1 MQPRILFQTLAIGE
15 HRLDAPTSHHLAVV
29 LRAQAGQLVTLF
41 DGQGQEGQGK
51 ITAVQRSE
59 VTVCVTAVEHVLRE
73 SPLAITVVQ
82 SLCTGDKMDWVIQK
96 ATELGAAVIVPLAAA
111 RSVLKLEGVRAAK
124 RVAHWAAIAQA
135 ASAQSGRTLVPRIR
149 PIQTLHEVLDEWRH
163 SPSPK
168 TGVHLDPFAAQG
180 LSEAQISGPIT
191 LMIGPEAGWSDD
203 EEVLMQRAGFRG
215 VRCGPRILR
224 TETAA
229 LVALTAL
236 AIRAGEF

>member
-1 MQPRILFQTLAIGE
+1 M
-15 HRLDAPTSHHLAVV
+15 
-29 LRAQAGQLVTLF
+29 
-41 DGQGQEGQGK
+41 
-51 ITAVQRSE
+51 
-59 VTVCVTAVEHVLRE
+59 
-73 SPLAITVVQ
+73 
-82 SLCTGDKMDWVIQK
+82 
-96 ATELGAAVIVPLAAA
+96 
-111 RSVLKLEGVRAAK
+111 
-124 RVAHWAAIAQA
+124 
-135 ASAQSGRTLVPRIR
+135 PRIR

-163 SPSPK
+163 SPPPK
-168 TGVHLDPFAAQG
+168 TGVHLDPFAAKG
-180 LSEAQISGPIT
+180 LSEAKISGPIT